1 MIKGTLLHGFG
12 VMVWNWEFWVCV
24 DWTTW
29 LYMCTFKCVISPPS
43 FSTIQVHYKHD
54 LKIRMILW
62 LIWKQVE
69 GFLHQKGPTDIWMY
83 VQREVLQS
91 SIGVWP
97 PWRNL
102 VNTCHHKFF
111 LLLFSVHES
120 MWPIFFSLQAV
131 SHVSFHQHPDAL
143 SLQHQFFAYAWS
155 PSLQG
160 HIIPSSS
167 DWGSSGNILVDFYWV
182 ISNLCAT
189 SFFSLCGAIS
199 MHSWRD
205 H

>member
-1 MIKGTLLHGFG
+1 MVLGLWCEIGSFGFVLIEQPG
-12 VMVWNWEFWVCV
+12 FICALSNV
-24 DWTTW
+24 
-29 LYMCTFKCVISPPS
+29 LPLVISPPS

-62 LIWKQVE
+62 LIWKQVK
-69 GFLHQKGPTDIWMY
+69 GFLHQECPTDIWMY

-111 LLLFSVHES
+111 LLLFPVHKS
-120 MWPIFFSLQAV
+120 MTYFFFLQVA

-155 PSLQG
+155 
-160 HIIPSSS
+160 HHRR
-167 DWGSSGNILVDFYWV
+167 
-182 ISNLCAT
+182 AT
-189 SFFSLCGAIS
+189 
-199 MHSWRD
+199 
-205 H
+205 